1 MSGQT
6 SNKTNQQKYSIHFEI
21 LKKKFLNVQL
31 ETEVSCLSV
40 LQETAMTTLLLS
52 HKLRDANL
60 WPTQNT
66 KMQSFKPL
74 NSSFE
79 S

>member
-1 MSGQT
+1 MRRQT
-6 SNKTNQQKYSIHFEI
+6 KNKTNQQKYSIHFEI
-21 LKKKFLNVQL
+21 LKKKQFLNVQF

-66 KMQSFKPL
+66 KLTVML
-74 NSSFE
+74 N
-79 S
+79 